1 MKFLILIIFS
11 IAFAERLTI
20 DMYTES
26 LCPYC
31 MEFIKTSL
39 KKGLAT
45 EGIDKLVALRIIPYG
60 NARRTKN
67 NQGEW
72 VFTC

>member
-1 MKFLILIIFS
+1 MKFLIILVLSFAI
-11 IAFAERLTI
+11 AERLTI

-26 LCPYC
+26 LCPDC
-31 MEFIKTSL
+31 MGFISTSL
-39 KKGLAT
+39 KKALAT

-67 NQGEW
+67 N
-72 VFTC
+72 

>member
-1 MKFLILIIFS
+1 MKFLIILILGL
-11 IAFAERLTI
+11 AFAERLTI

-26 LCPYC
+26 LCPDC
-31 MEFIKTSL
+31 MGFISTSL
-39 KKGLAT
+39 KKALAT

-67 NQGEW
+67 S
-72 VFTC
+72 